1 MLPLL
6 KQSSRS
12 ELSISRATKLAA
24 FETVEHAFRGKE
36 TEALFVAG
44 DDAGG
49 PVTDFNDIGI
59 GHDCS
64 LAGKPAFLS
73 ALRCPVF
80 QGEDIRNRRA
90 WLQRRG
96 ENTCGCACFPNRLAS
111 QSHRLS
117 LRAMFVVHYLD

>member
-24 FETVEHAFRGKE
+24 LETVKHAFRGKE
-36 TEALFVAG
+36 TEALFAAG
-44 DDAGG
+44 DDASS

-64 LAGKPAFLS
+64 LTGKPAFLS

-80 QGEDIRNRRA
+80 QREEYQD
-90 WLQRRG
+90 
-96 ENTCGCACFPNRLAS
+96 
-111 QSHRLS
+111 
-117 LRAMFVVHYLD
+117 